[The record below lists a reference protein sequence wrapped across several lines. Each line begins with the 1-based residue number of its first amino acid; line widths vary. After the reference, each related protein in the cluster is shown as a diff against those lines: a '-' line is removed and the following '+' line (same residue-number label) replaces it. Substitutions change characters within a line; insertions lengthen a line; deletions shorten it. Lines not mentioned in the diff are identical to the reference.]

1 MPADHPNPPTLEDSG
16 PQPPEDLPEPSRTT
30 PLTWWLTIGAMAVVM
45 ALIAALVL
53 SGGREEPGGAGADAV
68 AALAEDATAAGET
81 LSPVVEEMEE
91 WLPTDGSHPPLDV
104 VDAATV
110 HGWRTAA
117 HEAATGLAV
126 REGADPVR
134 TGLISSASLLVV
146 AADTYSK
153 AALVEDEDLRMDLL
167 HVAMDVRNEAV
178 VGWSAAAS
186 HLDEAAVAA
195 GLGHVHV
202 HLPASP
208 DLGALEP
215 DGTAGTRVEQE
226 NHH

>member
-1 MPADHPNPPTLEDSG
+1 MPSDHPNPPSLEV
-16 PQPPEDLPEPSRTT
+16 PAPAPPEDLPDPSRTT
-30 PLTWWLTIGAMAVVM
+30 PLTWWLTIAAMAVVM
-45 ALIAALVL
+45 ALIVALVL
-53 SGGREEPGGAGADAV
+53 SGGRAGPGDADAV
-68 AALAEDATAAGET
+68 AALAEDAAAAQEI
-81 LSPVVEEMEE
+81 LSPVIEEMAE
-91 WLPTDGSHPPLDV
+91 WLPTDGAHPSLDV

-117 HEAATGLAV
+117 HETVTGLTV

-134 TGLISSASLLVV
+134 TGLVSSASLLVV
-146 AADTYSK
+146 VADTYSK

-208 DLGALEP
+208 GLGALEP
-215 DGTAGTRVEQE
+215 DGTAGTRVEHE
-226 NHH
+226 YHH